1 MFPLTSECISPREGA
16 RLYLSSNH
24 WDATKKCWIHNFI
37 GQNQYNLLSE
47 MLWLSKAWFGIKAWF
62 KESKQ
67 KCNQG
72 TACRIM
78 AHHLLEPWCRSA
90 STKHGIQHSNTYSS
104 VDWLFNIPQV
114 SCKLVLLIDLIS
126 NIFTPLN
133 IQTVQVLHLRMPPQ
147 SIPSQWFHSV
157 FCVLYTFVFEL
168 SFFASMQQSSPG
180 CIPYLGRWGHPAER
194 HSCHGRSNFPS
205 FHLLLQDLQPGKS
218 TQDALAQCHWR
229 SSNQS

>member
-1 MFPLTSECISPREGA
+1 MFSLTSECISPREGA

-24 WDATKKCWIHNFI
+24 WDATKNVEYTISLDKINITCSVRCFDFQRHGLESRLGLKNQNKNATKAQHAGSWHIICWNLGA
-37 GQNQYNLLSE
+37 GQLQPNMASSTPIPILQYTGS
-47 MLWLSKAWFGIKAWF
+47 
-62 KESKQ
+62 
-67 KCNQG
+67 
-72 TACRIM
+72 
-78 AHHLLEPWCRSA
+78 
-90 STKHGIQHSNTYSS
+90 
-104 VDWLFNIPQV
+104 
-114 SCKLVLLIDLIS
+114 LIS
-126 NIFTPLN
+126 LKYLVRLN

-147 SIPSQWFHSV
+147 SMSSQWFPSV

-168 SFFASMQQSSPG
+168 SFFASMQQSPPG

>member
-1 MFPLTSECISPREGA
+1 
-16 RLYLSSNH
+16 
-24 WDATKKCWIHNFI
+24 
-37 GQNQYNLLSE
+37 

-168 SFFASMQQSSPG
+168 SFFASMQQSPPG